1 MSLAFLCPG
10 QGSQKVGMGQDLIEN
25 SELAR
30 SYFKK
35 ANEILGV
42 DIQNIMFNGPE
53 ETLKQTQYTQ
63 PALYIVSVIIGKLLI
78 EKGIQPSCAA
88 GHSLGEYSAYALA
101 GAFDFES
108 GLELVKVRANNMQ
121 KAGADQ
127 PGTMAAIIGLDDE
140 TVNKV
145 TTATHGTVV
154 AANFNSPG
162 QIVISGEIEA
172 VNSAMESARENGA
185 RMTMLLNVSG
195 AFHSPLMMSAREHLA
210 EMIDSIEIR
219 DSMIPVYCN
228 VSALPVL
235 KVDEIKSA
243 MINQLERPVLWSQT
257 ITNMADGGVDQY
269 IEVGTG
275 RVLQGLCKRIDR
287 SLATS
292 GVENWEQVINA

>member
-140 TVNKV
+140 TINKV

-172 VNSAMESARENGA
+172 VNSAMKSARENGA
-185 RMTMLLNVSG
+185 RMAMLLNVSG
-195 AFHSPLMMSAREHLA
+195 AFHSPLMMSTREHHA

-292 GVENWEQVINA
+292 GVENWEQVNA

>member
-140 TVNKV
+140 TINKV

-172 VNSAMESARENGA
+172 VNSAMKSARENGA
-185 RMTMLLNVSG
+185 RMAMLLNVSG

-292 GVENWEQVINA
+292 GVENWEQVNA

>member
-140 TVNKV
+140 TINKV

-185 RMTMLLNVSG
+185 RMAMLLNVSG

-292 GVENWEQVINA
+292 GVENWEQVNA

>member
-30 SYFKK
+30 SYFEK
-35 ANEILGV
+35 ANKILGV

-63 PALYIVSVIIGKLLI
+63 PALYIVTVIIGTLLM

-108 GLELVKVRANNMQ
+108 GLELVKVRANSMQ

-140 TVNKV
+140 TLNKV
-145 TTATHGTVV
+145 TAATQGTVV

-162 QIVISGEIEA
+162 QIVISGEIDA
-172 VNSAMESARENGA
+172 VNSAMKSAKENGA
-185 RMTMLLNVSG
+185 RMAMSLNVSG
-195 AFHSPLMMSAREHLA
+195 AFHSPLMTSAREDLA
-210 EMIDSIEIR
+210 EMIDSIEIK
-219 DSMIPVYCN
+219 DSMLPVYCN
-228 VSALPVL
+228 VSALPVS
-235 KVDEIKSA
+235 KAGEIKSA
-243 MINQLERPVLWSQT
+243 MINQLESPVLWSQT
-257 ITNMADGGVDQY
+257 ITNMAYDGVNQI
-269 IEVGTG
+269 IEIGTG

-287 SLATS
+287 SLAIS
-292 GVENWEQVINA
+292 GVENWEQVNA

>member
-172 VNSAMESARENGA
+172 VNSAMKSARENGA
-185 RMTMLLNVSG
+185 RMAMLLNVSG

-292 GVENWEQVINA
+292 GVENWEQVNA

>member
-185 RMTMLLNVSG
+185 RMAMLLNVSG

-275 RVLQGLCKRIDR
+275 RVLQGLCKRID
-287 SLATS
+287 
-292 GVENWEQVINA
+292 

>member
-185 RMTMLLNVSG
+185 RMAMLLNVSG

-292 GVENWEQVINA
+292 GVENWEQVNA